1 MQPSPSVTPLSGFG
15 LPRLRAVALAYRTFM
30 GEGLTDGPAY
40 HRAVAAY
47 LSFGG
52 TPDDAMRDVP
62 RMIAAVATQHG
73 KWFWRPT
80 QERLTREKAALEAAG
95 WWPGPVALDARRKV
109 VARALAL
116 LEERERDR
124 QST

>member
-1 MQPSPSVTPLSGFG
+1 MPTNGRACTSAFGSLAFSDSQLGEEHSHVVPVTFARQHADRSAIVARIQPSPSVTPLSAFG
-15 LPRLRAVALAYRTFM
+15 LPHLRAVALAYRTAM

-62 RMIAAVATQHG
+62 GMIAAVATQHG
-73 KWFWRPT
+73 EWF
-80 QERLTREKAALEAAG
+80 
-95 WWPGPVALDARRKV
+95 
-109 VARALAL
+109 
-116 LEERERDR
+116 
-124 QST
+124 